1 MALTQSDLTTLR
13 GLNTDMRLTLAPD
26 RNGVANNRLI
36 IWGKPSGG
44 TITFH
49 QGAVVLTGVSF
60 QQGFIVSKNGVPA
73 YKNITP
79 NIVT

>member
-1 MALTQSDLTTLR
+1 MTTLR
-13 GLNTDMRLTLAPD
+13 INNADMRLTLASD
-26 RNGVANNRLI
+26 TTGVANNRII

-49 QGAVVLTGVSF
+49 KSTVDVTGVQF
-60 QQGFIVSKNGVPA
+60 QQGWIVNKLGTPA
-73 YKNITP
+73 FKNITP